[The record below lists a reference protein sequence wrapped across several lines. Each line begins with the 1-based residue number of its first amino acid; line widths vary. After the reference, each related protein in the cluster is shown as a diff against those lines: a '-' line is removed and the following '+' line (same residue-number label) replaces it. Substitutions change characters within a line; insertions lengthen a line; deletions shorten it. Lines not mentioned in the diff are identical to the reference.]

1 MTKQCQPRAAPA
13 KLSVITRGKIKTL
26 HDKNSLKEFMTTK
39 PALQNILE
47 GILKLRKKTKMPVK
61 PKERI
66 NHTRLIVKKRR
77 RNQTR
82 QNQQNGRNRCTP
94 FNNNHLVVS
103 IGLDQKARTVYLLPP
118 RNKPYHKSKSQQK
131 PLF

>member
-1 MTKQCQPRAAPA
+1 MKQCQPRAAPA
-13 KLSVITRGKIKTL
+13 KLSVITRGKIKAL

-39 PALQNILE
+39 PARRNILE
-47 GILKLRKKTKMPVK
+47 GILQLRKKTKPPVK

-82 QNQQNGRNRCTP
+82 QKSTKWQEPMHTFNNNNLVVSMFQCTP
-94 FNNNHLVVS
+94 FNNNNLVVS
-103 IGLDQKARTVYLLPP
+103 IGLDQKA
-118 RNKPYHKSKSQQK
+118 
-131 PLF
+131 